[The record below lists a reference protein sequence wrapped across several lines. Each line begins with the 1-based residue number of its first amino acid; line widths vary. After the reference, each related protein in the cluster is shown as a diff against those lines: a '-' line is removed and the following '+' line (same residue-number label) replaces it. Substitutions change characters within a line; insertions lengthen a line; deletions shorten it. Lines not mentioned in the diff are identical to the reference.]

1 MIIFI
6 EFRSFAITKYSKQYD
21 LAVKFR
27 NTLNRTELA
36 LSRYDEIHEIPPLK
50 EVMQK
55 PIILND
61 DFASTELTQAQNA
74 HTMPSIPQMSDVWGP
89 IDKAVSAAVTNKV
102 GVKEALDTAVEEIK
116 SAIFENY

>member
-1 MIIFI
+1 M
-6 EFRSFAITKYSKQYD
+6 
-21 LAVKFR
+21 KFR

-61 DFASTELTQAQNA
+61 DFASTELTQVQNA

>member
-1 MIIFI
+1 M
-6 EFRSFAITKYSKQYD
+6 
-21 LAVKFR
+21 KFR

-74 HTMPSIPQMSDVWGP
+74 HNHAVNSSDVRCLG
-89 IDKAVSAAVTNKV
+89 TN
-102 GVKEALDTAVEEIK
+102 
-116 SAIFENY
+116 